1 MKVGFLYAGQGSQ
14 KVGMGLDLYEKYPE
28 FKETFDNI
36 KGVDFDLKKVCFE
49 GPEETLNE
57 TKYTQPCMVAFAV
70 GMTKVLKGLGVEPD
84 MAAGLSLGEYSALYA
99 AGVFTEEQVI
109 PLVQFRGN
117 AMQTAVQGRDCK
129 MIAVL
134 GLDKETIFAGCDKVR
149 EQIAA
154 ENKVGADGKLII
166 AEPANF
172 NCPGQITVSGDSEA
186 VDMAAAVFK
195 EMGAKRC
202 LPVKVSGP
210 FHTSLMKPAGDALAE
225 RFKSEDFGEMQFPVY
240 FNCIGREMDEA
251 AGETIPALLEQQ
263 VQKSVYFDDTIK
275 AMAAKGVNMFVEIG
289 PGKTLSKFVQ
299 KTAPDIPVYGV
310 ETVEDIE
317 KFLVNYKI
325 MKLARG

>member
-1 MKVGFLYAGQGSQ
+1 MKLGFIYAGQGSQ

-28 FKETFDNI
+28 FKETFDRLAGDNI
-36 KGVDFDLKKVCFE
+36 STSGVDFDVKKVCFE
-49 GPEETLNE
+49 GPAETLNE

-70 GMTKVLKGLGVEPD
+70 GMTKVLKSLGVEPVC
-84 MAAGLSLGEYSALYA
+84 AAGLSLGEYSALYA
-99 AGVFTEEQVI
+99 SGVFTEEQVI

-117 AMQTAVQGRDCK
+117 AMQTAVSGRACK

-134 GLDKETIFAGCDKVR
+134 GLDKETVFAGCDKVR
-149 EQIAA
+149 EQLEA
-154 ENKVGADGKLII
+154 EGKTLV

-172 NCPGQITVSGDSEA
+172 NCPGQITVSGDAEA
-186 VDMAAAVFK
+186 VDMAAEVLK

-225 RFKSEDFGEMQFPVY
+225 RFKSENFGDMQIPVI
-240 FNCIGREMDEA
+240 FNCIGRERNSE
-251 AGETIPALLEQQ
+251 AGETESIPVLLEQQ
-263 VQKSVYFDDTIK
+263 VQKSVYFDDSIK
-275 AMAAKGVNMFVEIG
+275 AMADMGIDAFVEIG

-299 KTAPDIPVYGV
+299 KTTPDIPVYGV

-317 KFLVNYKI
+317 KLLEVI
-325 MKLARG
+325 G

>member
-1 MKVGFLYAGQGSQ
+1 MKIGFLYAGQGSQ

-28 FKETFDNI
+28 FKETFDNVT
-36 KGVDFDLKKVCFE
+36 GVDFDLKKVCFE
-49 GPEETLNE
+49 GPAETLNE

-70 GMTKVLKGLGVEPD
+70 GMTKVLASLGVKPVA
-84 MAAGLSLGEYSALYA
+84 AAGLSLGEYSALYA
-99 AGVFTEEQVI
+99 SSVFTEEQVI

-117 AMQTAVQGRDCK
+117 AMQTAVSGRDCK

-134 GLDKETIFAGCDKVR
+134 GLDKETVFAGCDKVR
-149 EQIAA
+149 AELEAA
-154 ENKVGADGKLII
+154 GKVDAEGKLLV

-172 NCPGQITVSGDSEA
+172 NCPGQITVSGDAEA
-186 VDMAAAVFK
+186 VDMAAEVLK

-225 RFKSEDFGEMQFPVY
+225 RFKNESFGEMQIPVI
-240 FNCIGREMDEA
+240 FNCIGREKNYDEQ
-251 AGETIPALLEQQ
+251 IPELLEKQ
-263 VQKSVYFDDTIK
+263 VQKSVYFDDSIK
-275 AMAAKGVNMFVEIG
+275 AMAEMGIDAFVEIG

-299 KTAPDIPVYGV
+299 KTTPDIPVYGV

-317 KFLVNYKI
+317 KLLEVIGGSSN
-325 MKLARG
+325 